1 METLYCLSIKK
12 HDEYQEHSVYTSFQ
26 NALITI
32 YDIGLDRFSLLLE
45 TGGPEKAKKHVKD
58 LKEINSIRTD
68 YEPDKVT
75 YLFDKKFR
83 ITKIRSLLTSKVA
96 FENIIGHINDRF
108 RELKN
113 MRTSKKICFPL
124 QLLDEKAK
132 SQWYR
137 LDEFN
142 AGEVIEH
149 LEKHIQRR
157 IDELKLEHSEVMQG
171 ILERNNE
178 DFIAVRFTDSQEF
191 LLNKDIFAITVTPNT
206 GYNKSLATA

>member
-83 ITKIRSLLTSKVA
+83 ITIEEY
-96 FENIIGHINDRF
+96 ENIEENMFSVTVVGR
-108 RELKN
+108 KN
-113 MRTSKKICFPL
+113 KK
-124 QLLDEKAK
+124 QL
-132 SQWYR
+132 
-137 LDEFN
+137 
-142 AGEVIEH
+142 VPT
-149 LEKHIQRR
+149 RR
-157 IDELKLEHSEVMQG
+157 V
-171 ILERNNE
+171 
-178 DFIAVRFTDSQEF
+178 
-191 LLNKDIFAITVTPNT
+191 
-206 GYNKSLATA
+206 